1 MDDKVTLCREK
12 VTDYVVNYNN
22 RKFVFLGAKAKAMSK
37 KEVPLEV
44 YEWLSSSTK
53 ALINGELILLESDT
67 EKKEELLDYI
77 VEREEYESNALTRE
91 EIITILKG
99 NMSVF
104 KKGLEGITS
113 ESTKKQVLDIAK
125 AEKIENSNKQ
135 KFLKTWYYGEDS
147 KLSIEDIFGE

>member
-53 ALINGELILLESDT
+53 ALINGELILLESDK

-135 KFLKTWYYGEDS
+135 KFLKTWYYGEDF